1 MFASLSSQTSYFV
14 SKIDDFFAKNA
25 ELVLSEA
32 LKLYQDDKDII
43 KLIHTI
49 IYSDNRQFVKA
60 FRNTAVSGIISESAP
75 ETSAGIQSTLGKNIT
90 SLQYLKP
97 GGNFSIKEWFSN
109 SAETGW
115 LFITATPSQRATLQP
130 LISAWISIA
139 IKALMCRNP
148 NHDNKNIWF
157 ILDELPALQKV
168 SSLPVALAESRKYGG
183 CFVAGLQNIHQLEA
197 IYGSAECASM
207 LDLFNS
213 KFIFRVSD
221 QVTAY
226 KSALTLGEQEIIETQ
241 ENLSYGSNTMRD
253 GVNMNNVER
262 KKLLVMPSE
271 IMNLPDL
278 TCYVKLVGNFPI
290 TKLTMKLQNLNI
302 AYVWGYTL
310 LKKLKLVNY

>member
-1 MFASLSSQTSYFV
+1 M
-14 SKIDDFFAKNA
+14 
-25 ELVLSEA
+25 SEA
-32 LKLYQDDKDII
+32 LKLYKDDKDII

-49 IYSDNRQFVKA
+49 IYSDNRQFAKA
-60 FRNTAVSGIISESAP
+60 FRSTAVSGIISESAL

-97 GGNFSIKEWFSN
+97 GGSFSIKEWFSN
-109 SAETGW
+109 SNETGW
-115 LFITATPSQRATLQP
+115 LFITANPNQRATLCP
-130 LISAWISIA
+130 LISAWISIS

-148 NHDNKNIWF
+148 NHDNKNMWF

-197 IYGSAECASM
+197 IYGAAECASM

-226 KSALTLGEQEIIETQ
+226 KRQFRIRKSREGII
-241 ENLSYGSNTMRD
+241 
-253 GVNMNNVER
+253 
-262 KKLLVMPSE
+262 
-271 IMNLPDL
+271 
-278 TCYVKLVGNFPI
+278 
-290 TKLTMKLQNLNI
+290 
-302 AYVWGYTL
+302 
-310 LKKLKLVNY
+310 